1 MNTYELWIGLAIG
14 LAPYRIERRWTRG
27 RTRITEVQALFWTLT
42 IQRRP
47 SDRRDWTL
55 TVPLFKRLRDAAWA
69 AIAKLRSGE

>member
-27 RTRITEVQALFWTLT
+27 RTHITEMEALFWALT

-47 SDRRDWTL
+47 GGRRDWTL
-55 TVPLFKRLRDAAWA
+55 TVPLLKRLRSAAWA
-69 AIAKLRSGE
+69 AVEKLRGEE